1 MATKRVQVERLRPQT
16 TQTVFNRPVD
26 TFVQPAPV
34 QAGGLQQLAK
44 FLNDITPQ
52 VAGIVEAKEK
62 TETELQLRQLEDM
75 DYMNG
80 EGGFETLDTLKQSGE
95 FVPRNKTVAY
105 AYNKGLG
112 AAMGKEIFTKVTGDY
127 YKGLQD
133 KSIQVMTPEEFSAW
147 TQERVAEY
155 VGEYADYTG
164 ETGVMAG
171 IKAQADRIGST
182 FALQQAQLSNQ
193 YAAEMMNESFNN
205 QLDQALYGIDITY
218 GPGLT
223 QALQDF
229 ADQMHMTD
237 TVFSGTEINK
247 RIVGALSERLQ
258 NTQSVTEAVALA
270 EAARDLKAGTG
281 TLQGTGHWREAD
293 LDKIINDSLI
303 RVDQLEQAGYAR
315 DNREKTKQTAWLT
328 DQIITWVQTGND
340 VEDFV
345 PNTDN
350 PQLYNKLN
358 AAEIAQLSK
367 TLANQLDF
375 SKAEPMT
382 AERYTEFYNFFA
394 NKTPAEADVIVANI
408 LSRGDSRA
416 FGKLSLDE
424 MKSIH
429 SISRNAAG
437 RKYTVFEDP
446 MYKELE
452 KFVASQYEV
461 WNVGYNQ
468 VVMAS
473 LNLDQQAVWEEA
485 ELFLEET
492 WIAISKSPL
501 LISSYLEGENL
512 ELAQKVSEQAGM
524 RGGQLNVAAIFA
536 NPRLQNAV
544 IDGVYQQVTRKV
556 DPGRI
561 SKAAQDGD
569 GVGGGSN
576 ITLDTGEVISVTVTE
591 GED

>member
-52 VAGIVEAKEK
+52 VAGIVQAKEK

-80 EGGFETLDTLKQSGE
+80 EGGFQTLDTLKESGE
-95 FVPRNKTVAY
+95 FNPRNKTVAY

-112 AAMGKEIFTKVTGDY
+112 AEIGKKIFSKVHYDY
-127 YKGLQD
+127 LEGMKD
-133 KSIQVMTPEEFSAW
+133 KTIQRMTPEEFSTW

-164 ETGVMAG
+164 ESGVMAG
-171 IKAQADRIGST
+171 IKSQANRIGAT
-182 FALQQAQLSNQ
+182 FSMQQSQ
-193 YAAEMMNESFNN
+193 AAMNHAEEMMNNSFNN

-218 GPGLT
+218 GGDLT

-237 TVFSGTEINK
+237 TIFSGTEINK
-247 RIVGALSERLQ
+247 RIVGAISERLQ

-281 TLQGTGHWREAD
+281 ALQGTGHWREAD

-303 RVDQLEQAGYAR
+303 RVDQLEQTGYAR
-315 DNREKTKQTAWLT
+315 KNRVKTKQTAWLT
-328 DQIITWVQTGND
+328 DQIITWVQSGND

-350 PQLYNKLN
+350 PQLYNELN

-375 SKAEPMT
+375 SKAESMT

-408 LSRGDSRA
+408 LSRGDSKA
-416 FGKLSLDE
+416 FGKLTLDE
-424 MKSIH
+424 MRSVH

-452 KFVASQYEV
+452 KFVASKYEV

-473 LNLDQQAVWEEA
+473 LNLDQQVVWEEA
-485 ELFLEET
+485 ELLLEET
-492 WIAISKSPL
+492 WIAVSKSPM
-501 LISSYLEGENL
+501 LISSYLEGKNL

-536 NPRLQNAV
+536 NPSLQNAV
-544 IDGVYQQVTRKV
+544 IKGVYEQVKRQV

-561 SKAAQDGD
+561 SIAAQDGD
-569 GVGGGSN
+569 GVGGGST
-576 ITLDTGEVISVTVTE
+576 ITLNDGTSINVNVTE